1 MHTQIKAATERMAS
15 AARPAV
21 TPAGDGGTAKRDG
34 AGERTVATATV
45 GAANSS
51 TPDEAAVRTADPRE
65 RPAQWNALL
74 DHNYYAY
81 ASYAPLAGRWMGALF
96 ARRDIVRGTKIAEYR
111 GPLMTDA
118 QVEAE
123 PADGNQYM
131 FAART
136 VGDLETWVTVDG
148 TPRRRGDNL
157 AGYANYA
164 QGGAANAA
172 PSDEAHA
179 PPRGH
184 TGRTNIV
191 IRATRK
197 ITRGTEIRMDYDL
210 GDAERPYQE
219 RRRRRL

>member
-1 MHTQIKAATERMAS
+1 M
-15 AARPAV
+15 
-21 TPAGDGGTAKRDG
+21 
-34 AGERTVATATV
+34 
-45 GAANSS
+45 
-51 TPDEAAVRTADPRE
+51 VRV
-65 RPAQWNALL
+65 WYNK
-74 DHNYYAY
+74 
-81 ASYAPLAGRWMGALF
+81 
-96 ARRDIVRGTKIAEYR
+96 KIAEYR

-131 FAART
+131 FAARA
-136 VGDLETWVTVDG
+136 VGDLDTWVTVDG
-148 TPRRRGDNL
+148 TPRKHGDNL
-157 AGYANYA
+157 AGYANCA
-164 QGGAANAA
+164 HGGAANAA

-210 GDAERPYQE
+210 VRSRGCHAAVSRAADG
-219 RRRRRL
+219 

>member
-1 MHTQIKAATERMAS
+1 
-15 AARPAV
+15 
-21 TPAGDGGTAKRDG
+21 
-34 AGERTVATATV
+34 
-45 GAANSS
+45 
-51 TPDEAAVRTADPRE
+51 
-65 RPAQWNALL
+65 
-74 DHNYYAY
+74 
-81 ASYAPLAGRWMGALF
+81 
-96 ARRDIVRGTKIAEYR
+96 
-111 GPLMTDA
+111 MTDA

-184 TGRTNIV
+184 TGRTNV
-191 IRATRK
+191 R
-197 ITRGTEIRMDYDL
+197 
-210 GDAERPYQE
+210 
-219 RRRRRL
+219 